1 MTVEVVGLT
10 KAYQGRLVVRQ
21 VSFSIAA
28 GELLVLLGPSGSGKS
43 TVLRMI
49 GGLTPAD
56 AGNIRVDGVDVTDLR
71 PQARD
76 MGFVFQ
82 SYALFEHMNVADNV
96 EFALRVRKLGR
107 AAREAKRSEL
117 LAMVGLDGMAQRLPG
132 QLSGGQRQRAA
143 LARALAH
150 EPKLLLLDEPFGAL
164 DARIRH
170 ELRNSLRILLKRLGT
185 TAIFVTHDQEEAF
198 ALADRVLVM
207 HRGRVLE
214 DGLPAELYRHP
225 RTEFVACFLG
235 HANLLPTQA
244 LRAPLAAVTSVPEH
258 NPRVKALL
266 RPEDVSLSALPPP
279 TAAGRYQLGTGTV
292 ERSEFLG
299 STERVWLR
307 LANASAHAGQGEL
320 VQVERGATQISDFP
334 LAPGDEAHLTAQ
346 RVHFVP
352 HPSLRILLLAEADER
367 GRALVE
373 LALAFGEHSG
383 ALMTV
388 IGGIASDRKLRARID
403 IHRQQFAGDL
413 RLIDPQESEQET
425 LEAALRLTRS
435 ERFDLAIYALGDA
448 ASGWRE
454 LLADG
459 GVQALLLPSTNAQA
473 RWPLAAGDRA
483 LWVLQHENSRLQF
496 GAPQLLNELAEAA
509 SAVIARVPADGE
521 RAGPVQYDL
530 LVRCLSSPLD
540 REHPHLLSGEALAAR
555 AQAYGQLFLV
565 DSEDLIARSES
576 GRGAASRPH
585 APRLSAVPELLR
597 SLVGTP

>member
-1 MTVEVVGLT
+1 MTVEVIGLT
-10 KAYQGRLVVRQ
+10 KAFQGRLVVRQ

-56 AGNIRVDGVDVTDLR
+56 AGSIRVDGVDVTDLR

-82 SYALFEHMNVADNV
+82 SYALFEHMSVGDNV
-96 EFALRVRKLGR
+96 EFALRVRKLKR
-107 AAREAKRSEL
+107 AEREQKRSEL
-117 LAMVGLDGMAQRLPG
+117 LAMVGLDGMARRLPG

-150 EPKLLLLDEPFGAL
+150 QPQLLLLDEPFGAL

-170 ELRNSLRILLKRLGT
+170 ELRNSLRLLLKRLGT
-185 TAIFVTHDQEEAF
+185 TAIFVTHDQDEAF
-198 ALADRVLVM
+198 ALADRILVM

-214 DGLPAELYRHP
+214 EGLPAELYRHP
-225 RTEFVACFLG
+225 RTEFVAQFLG
-235 HANLLPTQA
+235 RANLLPTQA
-244 LRAPLAAVTSVPEH
+244 LRAPLAAVTSAPDH

-266 RPEDVSLSALPPP
+266 RPEDIALSAQAPV
-279 TAAGRYQLGTGTV
+279 TAAGRYQLGLGTV

-299 STERVWLR
+299 ASERVWLR
-307 LANASAHAGQGEL
+307 LAGSGHGSDGEL
-320 VQVERGATQISDFP
+320 VEVERGATQISELP

-346 RVHFVP
+346 RVHWVP

-373 LALAFGEHSG
+373 QALSFGEHSG

-388 IGGIASDRKLRARID
+388 LGGIASDRKLRARID

-413 RLIDPQESEQET
+413 RLIDPADSEQST

-435 ERFDLAIYALGDA
+435 ERFDLAIYEGRDGDT
-448 ASGWRE
+448 GWRA
-454 LLADG
+454 LLAEG
-459 GVQALLLPSTNAQA
+459 GVQALLLPSANPTA
-473 RWPLAAGDRA
+473 RWPLAAGERA
-483 LWVLQHENSRLQF
+483 LWVLQHESARLAF

-509 SAVIARVPADGE
+509 AAALGRLPAEGE
-521 RAGPVQYDL
+521 RSANPMRHDL
-530 LVRCLSSPLD
+530 LVRCVSAPLD
-540 REHPHLLSGEALAAR
+540 RDHPHLIAGEQLAAR
-555 AQAYGQLFLV
+555 NEPYGQLFLV
-565 DSEDLIARSES
+565 ESEDLITRGDS
-576 GRGAASRPH
+576 GRVSGARANPQ
-585 APRLSAVPELLR
+585 RLSAVPELLR
-597 SLVGTP
+597 TLA

>member
-56 AGNIRVDGVDVTDLR
+56 AGSIRVDGVDVTDLR

-82 SYALFEHMNVADNV
+82 SYALFEHMSVADNV

-107 AAREAKRSEL
+107 AAREAKRTEL

-170 ELRNSLRILLKRLGT
+170 ELRNSLRLLLKRLGT

-235 HANLLPTQA
+235 HANLLPTHA

-279 TAAGRYQLGTGTV
+279 AMAGRYQLGIGTV

-307 LANASAHAGQGEL
+307 LGSPAQSAPGEL
-320 VQVERGATQISDFP
+320 VEVERGASQIADFP

-373 LALAFGEHSG
+373 QALAFGEHSG

-388 IGGIASDRKLRARID
+388 LGSIASDRKLRARID

-413 RLIDPQESEQET
+413 RLIDPQDSEQDT

-435 ERFDLAIYALGDA
+435 ERFDLAIYALSTPG
-448 ASGWRE
+448 SGWRE
-454 LLADG
+454 LLAEG
-459 GVQALLLPSTNAQA
+459 GVQALLLPSTHAQA

-483 LWVLQHENSRLQF
+483 LWVLHHENTRLQF
-496 GAPQLLNELAEAA
+496 GAPQLLNELAESA
-509 SAVIARVPADGE
+509 SAAIARVPADGE
-521 RAGPVQYDL
+521 RPGPVQHDL
-530 LVRCLSSPLD
+530 LVRCMSAPLD
-540 REHPHLLSGEALAAR
+540 REHPHLLAGELLAAR
-555 AQAYGQLFLV
+555 AQPFGQLFLV
-565 DSEDLIARSES
+565 DSEDLIGRGES
-576 GRGAASRPH
+576 GRGNASRSA
-585 APRLSAVPELLR
+585 APRLSAVPELMR
-597 SLVGTP
+597 SLAGAP